1 MNPVQG
7 VWGFSKHPAK
17 QAWEVQMAKS
27 PKALVTGGTG
37 GLGTDVA
44 RVLRD
49 AGYETHVTAS
59 SSSSAER
66 FRKAED
72 TAGITPHAVDFGQPG
87 GLAQALATVGGPL
100 SALVATIGGFSA
112 GPLSEITDEEVDHLV
127 GINLKSAIVTLREA
141 YPYLKKSPGGAG
153 VVLVSARSAV
163 TGGAGVVAYSATK
176 AAVANLALSTAHEW
190 LEHGISV
197 NAVLPSTM
205 DTPANRAAM
214 PGAEFDL
221 WPTTRQV
228 ADVIA
233 FLVSDRARIVSGGA
247 IPVYGRA

>member
-1 MNPVQG
+1 
-7 VWGFSKHPAK
+7 
-17 QAWEVQMAKS
+17 MAIQ

-59 SSSSAER
+59 SSSSAGH
-66 FRKAED
+66 FRGAED
-72 TAGITPHAVDFGQPG
+72 TGCITTHVVDFGKPSEV
-87 GLAQALATVGGPL
+87 AQAFAAVGGPL
-100 SALVATIGGFSA
+100 AALVATIGGFSA
-112 GPLSEITDEEVDHLV
+112 GPLAEITDDEIDRLI

-141 YPYLKKSPGGAG
+141 YPYLKQNPGGAG
-153 VVLVSARSAV
+153 AVLVSARGAA
-163 TGGAGVVAYSATK
+163 TGVAGVAAYSATK

-190 LEHGISV
+190 LEDGISV

-205 DTPANRAAM
+205 DTAANRAAM
-214 PGAEFDL
+214 PGAEFDR

-228 ADVIA
+228 AGVIA
-233 FLVSDRARIVSGGA
+233 FLVSEGARIVSGGA

>member
-1 MNPVQG
+1 MA
-7 VWGFSKHPAK
+7 AK
-17 QAWEVQMAKS
+17 

-49 AGYETHVTAS
+49 EGYDTHVTAS

-72 TAGITPHAVDFGQPG
+72 TARITPHSVDFGQPG
-87 GLAQALATVGGPL
+87 GVAQAFAGIGGPL
-100 SALVATIGGFSA
+100 AVLVATIGGFST
-112 GPLSEITDEEVDHLV
+112 GPLSEITDEEVDYLV
-127 GINLKSAIVTLREA
+127 GINLKSAIITLREA
-141 YPYLKKSPGGAG
+141 YPYLIENGGAG

-176 AAVANLALSTAHEW
+176 AAVVNLALSTAHEW

-214 PGAEFDL
+214 PGAEFDR